1 MFQQNNSLKCNF
13 NIIFHHIS
21 FRTNKGEWTKG
32 LSTNPNK
39 INQIENNKSNINNTY
54 YHIYQYDKSI
64 LVNKFIQMY
73 IKMGYIKNK
82 KNKISIKQNN
92 NIYNK
97 HNINNIY
104 NKHNINNIYNLY
116 NIYYNT
122 FICSTNNV
130 RNKQSF
136 CNNNVHDKFGRLALF
151 SRFFFTM
158 PINNINNYFN
168 KQHNDKNINDK
179 FDTSHCEEDPD
190 KGVSKNID
198 HLKREDEH
206 GKALTNKE
214 MNNNNNNNN
223 NDDNIYNDD
232 NVYNDDNNYNDGN
245 IYNNNND
252 YAYNNKSNEGSTY
265 PLNEEETNV
274 NLTEDIYPY
283 TDFIIEKCK
292 LNIKSDVDIYENTW
306 YVKLIYDLLNST
318 KLFFDCTWMSSI
330 IMTTLF
336 MRIIILPL
344 TISSERDRRKQKIL
358 SPLLKEL
365 TKKLKDNAQDG
376 NIKKAVEFKKKILN
390 IRNTHGISLIPKSII
405 LMAFF
410 QTPLFFIFYFS
421 MKRIA
426 SYPDIFKDF
435 TFESPLWLDSL
446 SLPDPY
452 YILPIL
458 SSLLLLSN
466 NELTLL
472 IDKKINENNK
482 QSNLNNQEETE
493 FQKNMKKITKL
504 AMRLFYLS
512 SVLFFKSM
520 PSGLFIYFITNT
532 FFQLFITQ
540 ICKIK
545 IIENF
550 LDLPPLHSK
559 GFITSTNTSQQQTTS
574 QKKIIHMNDLIKRKK

>member
-1 MFQQNNSLKCNF
+1 MM
-13 NIIFHHIS
+13 IIIIM
-21 FRTNKGEWTKG
+21 
-32 LSTNPNK
+32 L
-39 INQIENNKSNINNTY
+39 
-54 YHIYQYDKSI
+54 
-64 LVNKFIQMY
+64 
-73 IKMGYIKNK
+73 
-82 KNKISIKQNN
+82 
-92 NIYNK
+92 
-97 HNINNIY
+97 
-104 NKHNINNIYNLY
+104 
-116 NIYYNT
+116 
-122 FICSTNNV
+122 
-130 RNKQSF
+130 
-136 CNNNVHDKFGRLALF
+136 
-151 SRFFFTM
+151 
-158 PINNINNYFN
+158 
-168 KQHNDKNINDK
+168 
-179 FDTSHCEEDPD
+179 
-190 KGVSKNID
+190 
-198 HLKREDEH
+198 
-206 GKALTNKE
+206 
-214 MNNNNNNNN
+214 
-223 NDDNIYNDD
+223 
-232 NVYNDDNNYNDGN
+232 
-245 IYNNNND
+245 
-252 YAYNNKSNEGSTY
+252 SNEGSTY

-292 LNIKSDVDIYENTW
+292 LNIKCDVDIYENTW

-482 QSNLNNQEETE
+482 QSNLNTQEETE